1 MLEAFEATL
10 AHERI
15 VTGFIYE
22 LVKIAK
28 EENDYATESMLQWF
42 VDEQVEEESTAQ
54 GLIDSLKLI
63 GNSGPV
69 LYAFN
74 KELKNRVG

>member
-1 MLEAFEATL
+1 MEAFEATL
-10 AHERI
+10 AHEKI

-28 EENDYATESMLQWF
+28 EEDDYATESMLRWF

-54 GLIDSLKLI
+54 GIIDALKLI
-63 GNSGPV
+63 GNSGAG
-69 LYAFN
+69 LYALN
-74 KELKNRVG
+74 KELGQRQ